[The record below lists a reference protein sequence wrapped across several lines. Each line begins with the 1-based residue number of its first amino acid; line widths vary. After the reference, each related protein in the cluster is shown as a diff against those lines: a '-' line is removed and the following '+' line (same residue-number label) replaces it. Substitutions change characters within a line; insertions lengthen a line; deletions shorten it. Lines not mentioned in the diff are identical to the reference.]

1 MKPFAR
7 VFSLRF
13 CVPALALSLCA
24 SLADSAHAQTSSA
37 WPDRPVRIV
46 VPAPAGSSLDIIV
59 RTLGDKLKD
68 KWKQPLVVEN
78 KPGAGGMLGMDAV
91 AKATPDGYTL
101 GLGFN
106 GPIAFGPHMYK
117 KMPYAPG
124 KDLLPIVLTT
134 SQPNVLAVHASNPA
148 NTLPELM
155 AWAKAQGSK
164 LSYGSVGNGSSSHLT
179 MALLESL
186 AGFDAVHVPYN
197 GAAPATG
204 SVLAGDTAFSF
215 ENLIAIIGQ
224 VRGNTVV
231 PLAVTT
237 ATRSPQLPD
246 VPTIA
251 EAGLAGFN
259 VASWFG
265 IVAPGATPRSIV
277 DKVAAA
283 FDRALKEPQVLEQIR
298 KLGAEPL
305 FMAPRE
311 FDAYMKTERLK
322 WEATVKASGAT
333 VG

>member
-1 MKPFAR
+1 MKR
-7 VFSLRF
+7 SRF
-13 CVPALALSLCA
+13 LALVSGALVLPILPVAAQEDWPKRPIRFILPSGPGGA
-24 SLADSAHAQTSSA
+24 S
-37 WPDRPVRIV
+37 
-46 VPAPAGSSLDIIV
+46 DILL
-59 RTLGDKLKD
+59 RGMTDHLGKTLG
-68 KWKQPLVVEN
+68 QSVVIDN
-78 KPGAGGMLGMDAV
+78 RPGAGGTLA
-91 AKATPDGYTL
+91 ATLAAQAEPDGYTL
-101 GLGFN
+101 MMNSVATHGI
-106 GPIAFGPHMYK
+106 GPSMYK
-117 KMPYAPG
+117 LKFDPD
-124 KDLLPIVLTT
+124 KDVAGVAHVAFT
-134 SQPNVLAVHASNPA
+134 PNVLYVRKDSPYKSVRDLIAF
-148 NTLPELM
+148 
-155 AWAKAQGSK
+155 AKANPGKLNYASSGSGTS
-164 LSYGSVGNGSSSHLT
+164 LHLAAVQF
-179 MALLESL
+179 ALA
-186 AGFDAVHVPYN
+186 AGIQVVHVPYN